1 MDYFSILDLHR
12 EPFSNSP
19 DPEFFFQSRQ
29 HQGCL
34 QRLELALRLRRG
46 LNVIIGDVGTGK
58 TTLCRQLIR
67 KFSGDPDLETHL
79 ILDPDFSS
87 PADFLQ
93 AVAEMFDP
101 GQTPPETDDPW
112 QLKEKIK
119 NALFQKGVDQKKT
132 VVLII
137 DEGQKLP
144 GQCLELLREFLN
156 YETNEHKLLQI
167 AIFAQPEFE
176 RTLESRSNFAD
187 RINLKHVLGPM
198 DFRDTRDMIRYR
210 LSQSSEAGHRE
221 NLFTLP
227 GLWAVYRA
235 TGGYPR
241 KIIHLCHQCL
251 LAVIIQNR
259 RRAGWA
265 LVRSCGMRAGA
276 STRSRGFRPVL
287 AAGLLL
293 ALAAAVVL
301 LAPIPGLQLAGQW
314 TSDSIPTDGLEQKSI
329 PSEGLKTDGQR
340 SEDRQP
346 NPSSSP
352 AAQAADSQ
360 NSAMA
365 ASDPAPESHKNA
377 APTEASALSSSAKT
391 AKAAEKPAVD
401 FTSKEADSTAETDP
415 AEKAATKTL
424 GEMET
429 TAADSEPKPPEFLGT
444 VVLQSRETL
453 WRLVEKV
460 YGVFEEDYLQSIR
473 NANPQIRNPKRVEVG
488 VGIRVPAIP
497 TKTEPPRSR
506 TWWIRLEQKAG
517 LNEAID
523 VLRSHPEE
531 MPPIRVIPHWH
542 PSEGLAF
549 SVLLKERFTDRTA
562 AGLEVERL
570 KTASGV
576 EAELVSDWKPDTV
589 FYADPYRG

>member
-1 MDYFSILDLHR
+1 MDYFSILDLQR

-46 LNVIIGDVGTGK
+46 LNVVIGDVGTGK

-79 ILDPDFSS
+79 VLDPDFSS
-87 PADFLQ
+87 PVDFLQ

-101 GQTPPETDDPW
+101 GQPPPETVDPW

-144 GQCLELLREFLN
+144 GQCLEMLREFLN

-176 RTLESRSNFAD
+176 RTLESRPNFAD
-187 RINLKHVLGPM
+187 RINLKHILGPM
-198 DFRDTRDMIRYR
+198 DFRDTRNMIRYR

-221 NLFTLP
+221 NLFTLA

-251 LAVIIQNR
+251 LSVIIQNR

-265 LVRSCGMRAGA
+265 LVRSCGRRAGA
-276 STRSRGFRPVL
+276 ISRRWGFRP
-287 AAGLLL
+287 AFAGGLFL

-301 LAPIPGLQLAGQW
+301 LAPIPGLQPVGQW
-314 TSDSIPTDGLEQKSI
+314 MSDSSPGPGLDQKRIPAEVPETDRNRLASRESHA
-329 PSEGLKTDGQR
+329 
-340 SEDRQP
+340 
-346 NPSSSP
+346 SSSP
-352 AAQAADSQ
+352 PAQAGESEDSVI
-360 NSAMA
+360 AV
-365 ASDPAPESHKNA
+365 SDPVSKTGKSA
-377 APTEASALSSSAKT
+377 APLSSSEAVVE
-391 AKAAEKPAVD
+391 KAAAEAEPPAVRPAG
-401 FTSKEADSTAETDP
+401 KETGSSAETD
-415 AEKAATKTL
+415 AT
-424 GEMET
+424 E
-429 TAADSEPKPPEFLGT
+429 TAALEAVEKTAAPEGETKPPEFLGT
-444 VVLQSRETL
+444 VVLQRRETL

-460 YGVFEEDYLQSIR
+460 YGVFEEDYLESIR
-473 NANPQIRNPKRVEVG
+473 RANPQIRNPKRVEVG
-488 VGIRVPAIP
+488 VGIRVPAIAA
-497 TKTEPPRSR
+497 EVQPPRSR
-506 TWWIRLEQKAG
+506 IWWIRLGQKTG

-523 VLRSHPEE
+523 VLRGHPED
-531 MPPIRVIPHWH
+531 MPPIRVLPHWH

-549 SVLLKERFTDRTA
+549 SVLLRERFTDRAA
-562 AGLEVERL
+562 AGLELDRL

>member
-1 MDYFSILDLHR
+1 MDYFSILDLNR

-67 KFSGDPDLETHL
+67 KFSADPDLETHL

-101 GQTPPETDDPW
+101 GKASPETDDPW
-112 QLKEKIK
+112 PLKEKIK

-137 DEGQKLP
+137 DEGQKIP

-167 AIFAQPEFE
+167 ALFAQPEFE
-176 RTLESRSNFAD
+176 KTLDSRPNFAD

-210 LSQSSEAGHRE
+210 LSLSSEAGHRE

-265 LVRSCGMRAGA
+265 LVRSCGRRAGA
-276 STRSRGFRPVL
+276 APARRFFRPVL
-287 AAGLLL
+287 AAGFLL

-314 TSDSIPTDGLEQKSI
+314 KSDSIPTDGVEQKSI
-329 PSEGLKTDGQR
+329 PSGGSKTDGQR

-352 AAQAADSQ
+352 ATQAAQAADSQ
-360 NSAMA
+360 NSAVA
-365 ASDPAPESHKNA
+365 DSDPAPGRLKNA
-377 APTEASALSSSAKT
+377 APTEASAFSSSAKT
-391 AKAAEKPAVD
+391 AKAA
-401 FTSKEADSTAETDP
+401 
-415 AEKAATKTL
+415 KAAQRPTV
-424 GEMET
+424 
-429 TAADSEPKPPEFLGT
+429 DREPTPPEFLGT
-444 VVLQSRETL
+444 VVLQNRETL

-497 TKTEPPRSR
+497 AEIEPPRSR
-506 TWWIRLEQKAG
+506 SWWIRLEQKTG

-523 VLRSHPEE
+523 VLRRHSEE

-549 SVLLKERFTDRTA
+549 SVLLEERFTDRTA